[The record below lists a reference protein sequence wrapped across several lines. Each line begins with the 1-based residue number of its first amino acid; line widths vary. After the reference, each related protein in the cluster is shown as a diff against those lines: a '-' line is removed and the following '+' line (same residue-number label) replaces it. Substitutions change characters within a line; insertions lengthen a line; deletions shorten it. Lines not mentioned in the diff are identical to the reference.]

1 MRAVRSQSS
10 KTTSRDDLQPQRD
23 DRENTEQ
30 DWLKTNLARFTRML
44 QGQRDP
50 MTVSKMILSELAP
63 LVNAEH
69 GVFYSMVG
77 PNGQPAQLAFQAGYA
92 YRQRKSLPKSFHT
105 LARAWSGN
113 ARSRSTA
120 SS

>member
-1 MRAVRSQSS
+1 
-10 KTTSRDDLQPQRD
+10 
-23 DRENTEQ
+23 
-30 DWLKTNLARFTRML
+30 ML

-69 GVFYSMVG
+69 GVFYSMIG
-77 PNGQPAQLAFQAGYA
+77 PNGQPAHLAFQAGYA
-92 YRQRKSLPKSFHT
+92 YKQRKNLPKRFTSV
-105 LARAWSGN
+105 RGWSDS